1 MIEFHSPQSTDTSK
15 TWLCIDGFFNE
26 EHYHVAVS
34 ALLCIA
40 RFIVAF
46 LPMSNAVSAQ
56 SFCLDYYMF

>member
-1 MIEFHSPQSTDTSK
+1 LNFIRHSQLIHPRLGYAAMAFSM
-15 TWLCIDGFFNE
+15 E

-34 ALLCIA
+34 AVLCVA

-46 LPMSNAVSAQ
+46 LPMSKAVSEQ

>member
-1 MIEFHSPQSTDTSK
+1 LSFIRHGQLIHPRLGYAAMAFSM
-15 TWLCIDGFFNE
+15 E

-40 RFIVAF
+40 SFIVAF